1 MSAGGAT
8 PLRMPGAVVAAV
20 LAHAD
25 EAAPREACGLLIG
38 SGGVVHRAV
47 RARNV
52 ARSAARYEVAAEDHF
67 AALRGARADGLEVI
81 GAYHSH
87 PLTSA
92 EPSPTDRAAAFP
104 GFVFVIAAR
113 TPGPHLRAWE
123 LVDGNFAERPLVR
136 T

>member
-1 MSAGGAT
+1 
-8 PLRMPGAVVAAV
+8 MPGAVIDAV
-20 LAHAD
+20 LAHAAD
-25 EAAPREACGLLIG
+25 AAPREACGLLIG
-38 SGGVVHRAV
+38 TAATIHRAV
-47 RARNV
+47 RARNL
-52 ARSAARYEVAAEDHF
+52 ARSSTRYEVAAADHF
-67 AALRGARADGLEVI
+67 AALRAARAEGLDVV

-87 PLTSA
+87 PLTAA